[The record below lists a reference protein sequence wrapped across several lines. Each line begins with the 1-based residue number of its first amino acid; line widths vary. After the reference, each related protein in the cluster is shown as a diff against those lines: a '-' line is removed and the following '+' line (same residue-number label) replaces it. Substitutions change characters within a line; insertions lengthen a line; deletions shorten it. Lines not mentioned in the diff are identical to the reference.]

1 MNKYI
6 WQYFVDTFKDKKLGV
21 PEFIGRTITFEKMD
35 PKKRFGLHNRS
46 SQLQLVSTS
55 VNRHRRLA
63 DVVVSKPND

>member
-1 MNKYI
+1 
-6 WQYFVDTFKDKKLGV
+6 
-21 PEFIGRTITFEKMD
+21 MD

-63 DVVVSKPND
+63 DVVVSKPNDWNYNDVLSQLSHQMRKHRSQISQMVQ